1 MKRFLSLLLTAV
13 ILLSA
18 LPAALADGAVPMK
31 KINLDRNMLTLAP
44 DTVWAMF
51 WETLPANATN
61 SEVSWSSSNEKIAT
75 VNQYGV
81 ISAHKTG
88 ECSVTAIAL
97 DGTGVRASVKVT
109 VKEHQLNILEP
120 GDVDVEFETEEDT
133 VNITV
138 DANGQSTTKKALRLF
153 QTKRGCVTSPEN
165 MVIRPVLAGS
175 DTISIVYNNNRKL
188 LKAENY
194 SVFVAQEAVGEAPRV
209 NEDGSPAPI
218 RFLNIPWGSN
228 WPTTMELMGTR
239 NKGLKAI
246 SERNDYLRSM
256 VSGEIIFGNL
266 TAFSAALNYSFRKN
280 DRLYETRNS
289 FNNGDLY
296 FDPSIPVETIVKT
309 ARTLYGLDQGVQD
322 GNVRTWKRDH
332 VTVRLEQKER
342 YTILEVLWDGV
353 DEETAEAEEAEET
366 EVAEEAENDAGA
378 PD

>member
-1 MKRFLSLLLTAV
+1 MKRFLSLLLTVV
-13 ILLSA
+13 IVLSA
-18 LPAALADGAVPMK
+18 LPAALAEDSVRMK
-31 KINLDRNMLTLAP
+31 KINLDRSMLTLEP
-44 DTVWAMF
+44 DATWAMF

-75 VNQYGV
+75 VNQYG
-81 ISAHKTG
+81 IITAHKTG
-88 ECSVTAIAL
+88 ECSVTAIAQ

-109 VKEHQLNILEP
+109 VKEHEITILEP
-120 GDVDVEFETEEDT
+120 GDVDVDFETEEDT
-133 VNITV
+133 VKISLTI
-138 DANGQSTTKKALRLF
+138 NGKQTTKKVIRLF
-153 QTKRGCVTSPEN
+153 RTKHGCVTSPEN
-165 MVIRPVLAGS
+165 MVIRPALAGS

-188 LKAENY
+188 MKAEHY
-194 SVFVAQEAVGEAPRV
+194 TVFVAQEAVGEAPRV

-228 WPTTMELMGTR
+228 WPTTMELMEAR

-280 DRLYETRNS
+280 DRMFETRNS

-296 FDPSIPVETIVKT
+296 FDPSIPFETIAKT
-309 ARTLYGLDQGVQD
+309 ARTLYCLDEGVQD
-322 GNVRTWKRDH
+322 GNTRTWQRGH

-353 DEETAEAEEAEET
+353 DEEPEEAGDDAEELE
-366 EVAEEAENDAGA
+366 
-378 PD
+378 